1 MPKHEHALTFW
12 EEGMLMRD
20 PLKAQGSKGG
30 DKLGEGASVGLAAE
44 RPWLPMNGLNIMLAL
59 SFGFP

>member
-1 MPKHEHALTFW
+1 
-12 EEGMLMRD
+12 MRD